1 MKLKP
6 YACHIVLLI
15 ALITVAEPGYGGSEA
30 VEKQIPLS
38 IGEMTD
44 LLVKWWGDAGYQIQ
58 HSEPEAGQ
66 VRFQAIK
73 GPENWQVDLAPH
85 SALAT
90 RVIVN
95 FSGMNPEIRQQQFWD
110 HISHYILNPQAEELR
125 DSDRHIPSTVL
136 PKMESV
142 VCINVRSDENL
153 IQFSGFIIDTSGIV
167 LCTAHALGNSQDFTV
182 TLYDGQEIK
191 AKLLFMDPHKD
202 LSILQIAL
210 KTKVAA
216 IRLSEGRNLLG
227 MGETVFT
234 VGCPLNLRGT
244 VYAGIINS
252 PPRKMKD
259 LPLWQAHME
268 IYPGS
273 SGSPVFDVNGKIVA
287 MVKGR
292 YRGTTT
298 TAFLIPMETILI
310 FCQEN
315 SSLCNTVDTK

>member
-15 ALITVAEPGYGGSEA
+15 ALITVAEPGYGASEA
-30 VEKQIPLS
+30 VEKQIPLP

-44 LLVKWWGDAGYQIQ
+44 MLVKWWGDAGYQIQ
-58 HSEPEAGQ
+58 RSEPEAGH
-66 VRFQAIK
+66 VRFHAIK
-73 GPENWQVDLAPH
+73 GQENWQVDLAPH

-90 RVIVN
+90 RVIVS

-110 HISHYILNPQAEELR
+110 HISHYIHNPSAEEPR
-125 DSDRHIPSTVL
+125 DSDRHIPAAVL
-136 PKMESV
+136 SQMESV
-142 VCINVRSDENL
+142 VCINARSDENNV
-153 IQFSGFIIDTSGIV
+153 QFSGFIIDTNGLV
-167 LCTAHALGNSQDFTV
+167 LCTAHDLGNSQDLTV
-182 TLYDGQEIK
+182 TLYDGQEVK
-191 AKLLFMDPHKD
+191 AKLLFKDPQKD

-210 KTKVAA
+210 KTKAA

-234 VGCPLNLRGT
+234 VGCPVNLRGT
-244 VYAGIINS
+244 VYAGTINS
-252 PPRKMKD
+252 PPRKMND

-268 IYPGS
+268 IYHGS

-287 MVKGR
+287 VVKGR

-310 FCQEN
+310 FFKEK
-315 SSLCNTVDTK
+315 SL